1 MPLDLNDHHFKPQ
14 TQAAF
19 MTRDLTE
26 QNLAIVDA
34 HIKGEGRDPSSVM
47 SLYADD
53 IVLDMPT
60 RGITLR
66 GKAAIEANYRRMF
79 GAMELISMTPIER
92 FATFERVIDDC
103 IARFK
108 LVREGF
114 DNAPY
119 PIGSTIDLRLLHV
132 FHMKD
137 GKIARETVFEGW
149 TRID

>member
-1 MPLDLNDHHFKPQ
+1 MPLDLNDHDFKPQ
-14 TQAAF
+14 TKAAF

-47 SLYADD
+47 SLYTDD

-60 RGITLR
+60 RGITLH
-66 GKAAIEANYRRMF
+66 GKATIEANYRRMF

-92 FATFERVIDDC
+92 FATFDRVIDDGV
-103 IARFK
+103 ARFK